1 MPLSQNTI
9 NILREMYIVKTVEE
23 MDIKTTLSNEDVEIK
38 TSTNPEAGLG
48 LFTKKDISKG
58 DIVLCC
64 PNATNPADPHVTKM
78 INDLAY
84 NYNLDDYE
92 NDDLVLHYTNLS
104 YKTYILSPVKGVIT
118 RIKVYLVAMRD
129 IKEGEELSRYYGNQ
143 YWIGTN
149 A

>member
-1 MPLSQNTI
+1 
-9 NILREMYIVKTVEE
+9 
-23 MDIKTTLSNEDVEIK
+23 
-38 TSTNPEAGLG
+38 
-48 LFTKKDISKG
+48 
-58 DIVLCC
+58 
-64 PNATNPADPHVTKM
+64 M